1 MERSK
6 PHLHDALKGVHLAE
20 DADAEADDALAMPL
34 KEFAE
39 SRLLIEVYSRAL
51 GERVLFA
58 GDLAQADRE
67 RCRDLT
73 LFRGSELI
81 ELFGV
86 NAPDLREIHKAKKV
100 IAWSL
105 FA

>member
-1 MERSK
+1 
-6 PHLHDALKGVHLAE
+6 
-20 DADAEADDALAMPL
+20 MPL

-39 SRLLIEVYSRAL
+39 SRLLIEVYSQAL

-67 RCRDLT
+67 RCRDLA
-73 LFRGSELI
+73 LYRGSEL
-81 ELFGV
+81 LDLCGM
-86 NAPDLREIHKAKKV
+86 NAPDLREIHKAKK
-100 IAWSL
+100 ISAWSL